1 MGKASRAKAA
11 RRTAPPPPVGKG
23 RPRNDRQLLI
33 AGAAALAGIVAV
45 VVVVLLVT
53 SGGSKTPP
61 PSAASSAADK
71 NAPKA
76 LVDAANKV
84 GFKPNTEA
92 GVGTIE
98 DKAPSAAG
106 APSSTTLISVG
117 ATAPDFTLK
126 TPQGKTVSLS
136 QYRGKTV
143 LLEFFATWCP
153 HCDAEAPHLHDL
165 YASLPKAKFQ
175 FLGVNADGE
184 DAASVYAYER
194 YFGLQFPSL
203 LDPSSQPGSY
213 HQPGAAGPVT
223 VKYGVQAFPTF
234 YAIDPHGVIQW
245 RSDGEQ
251 PDALLRQEL
260 LAASKQ

>member
-1 MGKASRAKAA
+1 MGKASRAKSAK
-11 RRTAPPPPVGKG
+11 RTAPPPPVGKS
-23 RPRNDRQLLI
+23 RARNDRQLLI

-61 PSAASSAADK
+61 PSPAASAADR

-76 LVDAANKV
+76 LVAAADRV
-84 GFKPNTEA
+84 GFKPNSEPGT
-92 GVGTIE
+92 GTIE
-98 DKAPSAAG
+98 DKPPSAAG
-106 APSSTTLISVG
+106 APTSTSLISVG
-117 ATAPDFTLK
+117 AKAPDFTLK

-143 LLEFFATWCP
+143 LIEFFATWCP

-165 YASLPKAKFQ
+165 YAALPKAKFQ

-184 DAASVYAYER
+184 DAGSVYAYER

-223 VKYGVQAFPTF
+223 AKYGVQAFPTF
-234 YAIDPHGVIQW
+234 YVVDPHGVIQW

-260 LAASKQ
+260 AAASKQ

>member
-1 MGKASRAKAA
+1 MGKASRQKAS
-11 RRTAPPPPVGKG
+11 RRAAPPPPVGKSRARG
-23 RPRNDRQLLI
+23 DRQLLV

-61 PSAASSAADK
+61 PSPSASAADR

-84 GFKPNTEA
+84 GFKPNSEPGT
-92 GVGTIE
+92 GTIE
-98 DKAPSAAG
+98 DKPPSAAG
-106 APSSTTLISVG
+106 APTSTSLISVG
-117 ATAPDFTLK
+117 AKAPAFTLK
-126 TPQGKTVSLS
+126 TPQGQTHSLS

-143 LLEFFATWCP
+143 LIEFFATWCP

-165 YASLPKAKFQ
+165 YASLPKTKFQ

-194 YFGLQFPSL
+194 YFGLRFPSL

-223 VKYGVQAFPTF
+223 ASYGVQAFPTF
-234 YAIDPHGVIQW
+234 YVVDPKGVIQW